1 MAGAQVVHHGLLS
14 SRCPRRARIT
24 GEGIRRPH
32 IRPARDV
39 YRYETAATATSRI
52 PATRGACPPSARHGE
67 GAGKVSWRR
76 RQEGPWKWQERARSE
91 ELNREVPRL
100 LELGGERSGA
110 KASGKARRGLDRA
123 ERLVRRCAGLTAGP
137 ARRRGRLVGEGHPGA
152 RDDLGGGGAE
162 ASAARHRGRHPT
174 PVRGAGRGRRWPTA
188 SSMTS
193 AGGALLAAVLC
204 GQLLLVLTD
213 GVVEETQ
220 GLDEVLLGDGKRL
233 ADTVD
238 GVGKADPGG
247 LMGAGPVLG
256 QRDEVRAA
264 VGRVAGAV
272 GVAPGGHGADVVRDC
287 GQWHPRDLRKLADG
301 ERTGPEYRAV
311 DRVFVGSQ
319 AGVGHR
325 LAEQDPDPVADR
337 EQVEQER
344 DPKIPG

>member
-174 PVRGAGRGRRWPTA
+174 PVRGAGRDRRLQRPRDRDRSASVPGRSLR
-188 SSMTS
+188 
-193 AGGALLAAVLC
+193 
-204 GQLLLVLTD
+204 
-213 GVVEETQ
+213 
-220 GLDEVLLGDGKRL
+220 R
-233 ADTVD
+233 
-238 GVGKADPGG
+238 
-247 LMGAGPVLG
+247 
-256 QRDEVRAA
+256 RDETHARLVDFIRSQPEGSFGGQTRA
-264 VGRVAGAV
+264 RRRLRLDTY
-272 GVAPGGHGADVVRDC
+272 GHYPEHTAAIRA
-287 GQWHPRDLRKLADG
+287 WR
-301 ERTGPEYRAV
+301 ERLPA
-311 DRVFVGSQ
+311 
-319 AGVGHR
+319 
-325 LAEQDPDPVADR
+325 
-337 EQVEQER
+337 
-344 DPKIPG
+344 